1 MARQLY
7 RQLIGSIDIWTEIS
21 FFKGLTLT
29 LSLFKRRGHTL
40 KAKLKTVRN
49 NIFTTS
55 LNVRKPQT
63 TSSKEN
69 LITTQMAQKRL
80 IKSSPA
86 ERERGF

>member
-49 NIFTTS
+49 NI
-55 LNVRKPQT
+55 LQ
-63 TSSKEN
+63 
-69 LITTQMAQKRL
+69 LA
-80 IKSSPA
+80 
-86 ERERGF
+86 